1 MSMAT
6 IPDNGDN
13 HIYIIASDNN
23 DYRLRL
29 PAACPPLARRLPAA
43 CTPLRSILY
52 IYLWGNTPYLN
63 K

>member
-29 PAACPPLARRLPAA
+29 PAACPPLARRLPAGKVD
-43 CTPLRSILY
+43 I
-52 IYLWGNTPYLN
+52 IYLSMGGHPIS